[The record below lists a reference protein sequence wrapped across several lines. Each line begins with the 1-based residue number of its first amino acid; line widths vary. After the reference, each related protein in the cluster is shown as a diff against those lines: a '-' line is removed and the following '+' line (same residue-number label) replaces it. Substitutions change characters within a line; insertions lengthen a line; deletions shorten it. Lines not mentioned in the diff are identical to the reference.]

1 MNLIRAFVGH
11 SFTDDDAEVVA
22 RFLKFFEQLSEL
34 HPNFTWEHAEPAEP
48 KILAERVMHLLSD
61 KNLFVAICT
70 KKERVVLPDMLKA
83 TALPPGYLKA
93 RKETFYW
100 KTSDWIIQEIGLA
113 IGRSLP
119 LVLLV
124 EDGLR
129 QPGGLQGNLEYIS
142 FDRGAPERSFGN
154 IVEMITALS
163 PRAPEG
169 EAVGS
174 EARSLP
180 DEGATQEQPPVGD
193 EWTKPQPGWTRRDYE
208 IALMHCVASD
218 DDSGAKSISDAYLA
232 TESGSQPSRPRSWE
246 AYWEYIHFVFAKGG
260 QLATL
265 KRLAE
270 ESPENSD
277 VLTYLALAYRKYQQH
292 DQAAT
297 YFERAANG
305 AVENPGK
312 LNLLRE
318 AAVSK
323 QQGGHSEN
331 ALSLITQMKTLASET
346 ESGEK
351 EVLRAEKE
359 FAELTKDD
367 EVLLGAM
374 ERLVD
379 IDPSDNDM
387 RFALAYRHSD
397 LGNED
402 LALLHYSR
410 IPKDERSAVAW
421 NNLGVAYDQLELP
434 AKSVGAYRTA
444 EAKGET
450 LAMSNI
456 ANKLIR
462 AGFLDEAQ
470 KICELALVAK
480 DYHKNVP
487 KSVGRLKDIPDEEDK
502 KETELLQ
509 KAKPVSD
516 FYKEFGHS
524 IAKLTPADLPPRWEG
539 PDCTLD
545 VSVGGGLLV
554 AIGTYE
560 QRTLGLLALAML
572 GSGGTSSQADIKPL
586 RFRVEYHGKIKGRAV
601 VGTVIRR
608 REDERPK
615 PSSLLTSEEAPKVLM
630 ILSDDAN
637 EIRVLEQVKKGTP
650 RFYCLKRYSAGP
662 Q

>member
-11 SFTDDDAEVVA
+11 SFTDDDAEVVG

-48 KILAERVMHLLSD
+48 RILAEKVMHLLAD

-70 KKERVVLPDMLKA
+70 KKERVVLPDLLKA

-119 LVLLV
+119 LVLIV

-142 FDRGAPERSFGN
+142 FNRSAPERSFGK

-163 PRAPEG
+163 PRAPAG

-174 EARSLP
+174 EPRSVP
-180 DEGATQEQPPVGD
+180 DEGATQEKSPVGE
-193 EWTKPQPGWTRRDYE
+193 EWTKPQPGWTRHDYE
-208 IALMHCVASD
+208 FALMHFVAGD
-218 DDSGAKSISDAYLA
+218 DESSARGIYDAYLA
-232 TESGSQPSRPRSWE
+232 TESGTQPARQRSWE
-246 AYWEYIHFVFAKGG
+246 AYWEFVRFVFAKGG
-260 QLATL
+260 QLPTL
-265 KRLAE
+265 KRLAD

-277 VLTYLALAYRKYQQH
+277 VLTYLARAYRKYQQY

-297 YFERAANG
+297 YYERAANV
-305 AVENPGK
+305 AEEIPEK
-312 LNLLRE
+312 FNLLRE
-318 AAVSK
+318 AALSQ
-323 QQGGHSEN
+323 QQGGHSDR
-331 ALSLITQMKTLASET
+331 ALSLIAQMKTFALGA
-346 ESGEK
+346 ESGEE

-359 FAELTKDD
+359 FAESAKDN

-374 ERLVD
+374 ERLID

-387 RFALAYRHSD
+387 RFSLAYKHSD

-410 IPKDERSAVAW
+410 IPKDERSAVTW
-421 NNLGVAYDQLELP
+421 NNLGVAYDQLDLP
-434 AKSVGAYRTA
+434 AKSANAYRKA

-456 ANKLIR
+456 ANKFIR

-470 KICELALVAK
+470 KICELALAAK
-480 DYHKNVP
+480 EYHKNVP
-487 KSVGRLKDIPDEEDK
+487 KSVGRLKDVPDEEDK

-509 KAKPVSD
+509 KAKPISE
-516 FYKEFGHS
+516 FYKDFGRS
-524 IAKLTPADLPPRWEG
+524 VAKLTPPNLPSRWEG
-539 PDCTLD
+539 PDCALD
-545 VSVGGGLLV
+545 TSVKGASFV
-554 AIGTYE
+554 ATGSYD
-560 QRTLGLLALAML
+560 QRTLGLIALAMF
-572 GSGGTSSQADIKPL
+572 GRGTSSEADAKPV
-586 RFRVEYHGKIKGRAV
+586 RFRVEYRGTIKGHAI
-601 VGTVIRR
+601 VGTVTRR
-608 REDERPK
+608 REDEQPK
-615 PSSLLTSEEAPKVLM
+615 ASSLLASEEAPRVLM
-630 ILSDDAN
+630 VLSDDGT
-637 EIRVLEQVKKGTP
+637 EIRVLKQAKTGTP
-650 RFYCLKRYSAGP
+650 RFYYLKRDTSGS